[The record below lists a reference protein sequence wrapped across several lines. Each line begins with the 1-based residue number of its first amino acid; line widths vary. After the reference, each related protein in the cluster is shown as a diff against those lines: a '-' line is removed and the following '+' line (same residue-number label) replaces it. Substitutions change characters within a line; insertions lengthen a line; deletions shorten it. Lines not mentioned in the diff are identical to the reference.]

1 MEIFMMENF
10 SMEVKMAK
18 ESILIVMV
26 VFMMVD
32 GKMTKRKDM
41 ES

>member
-1 MEIFMMENF
+1 MENF